1 MNNVINLFDKQQD
14 NELPPNAIKVDS
26 TKTVR
31 IPILDRMYEID
42 GELYYELKGDK
53 TPRKWKDYSHKN
65 FN

>member
-1 MNNVINLFDKQQD
+1 MNNIINLFDKQKD
-14 NELPPNAIKVDS
+14 NKLPPNAIKVDS

-42 GELYYELKGDK
+42 GELYYEIKGDP
-53 TPRKWKDYSHKN
+53 TPRKWKDYNHMD